1 MVIEKMPDNEPAMSP
16 PELEARFLG
25 FVSLVVNMVM
35 QQLGKIANPMT
46 TQVERNLDIAR
57 AWIDML
63 RMIQAK
69 TKGNLTER
77 EQRYLDTNLAGL
89 QMNYIDEVNRG
100 PDAAPDAAKAPGGE
114 KPKEDETKKK
124 E

>member
-1 MVIEKMPDNEPAMSP
+1 MVIEKIPNSEPAMSV
-16 PELEARFLG
+16 EEIEARFLG

-35 QQLGKIANPMT
+35 QQLGKIANPIT
-46 TQVERNLDIAR
+46 TQVERNLDVAR

-69 TKGNLTER
+69 TKGNLSDR
-77 EQRYLDTNLAGL
+77 EQRYLDSSLAGL
-89 QMNYIDEVNRG
+89 QMNYVDEMNRG
-100 PDAAPDAAKAPGGE
+100 PDAKPDAE
-114 KPKEDETKKK
+114 KPSEGKKPAGDETPKK